1 MAKVFTEVKSPSKPS
16 SSTNASDD
24 ATSLTVKRE
33 IMGLDSLDSFL
44 TNIKGDTKFHVGAL
58 LAQLGAAQDLIE
70 KREKLEREA
79 AFELAN
85 LKEELDD
92 ERNLRMSLEASVIVL
107 EDSNKAIISQL
118 TKDRDRA
125 LGLMGDLKKKMLS
138 LEEVNKKKDD
148 EEPNP
153 CHDELVD
160 QVASFRKHNAL
171 LLEVNA
177 LQEEALD
184 KYYRLC
190 KEKTSCCNHEA

>member
-1 MAKVFTEVKSPSKPS
+1 MAKVSTEVKSPSKPS
-16 SSTNASDD
+16 SSTNALYIDD

-44 TNIKGDTKFHVGAL
+44 TNMKGDTKIHVGAL

-92 ERNLRMSLEASVIVL
+92 ERNLRMSLEASVIIL
-107 EDSNKAIISQL
+107 EDKNEAIVSRL
-118 TKDRDRA
+118 TKDRDHA
-125 LGLMGDLKKKMLS
+125 LELVGDLKKKMLS
-138 LEEVNKKKDD
+138 LEEANKEKDD
-148 EEPNP
+148 EDPNS

-160 QVASFRKHNAL
+160 QVTSLRRHNAL

-184 KYYRLC
+184 EYDTSPTYR
-190 KEKTSCCNHEA
+190 